1 MEFVVVKE
9 LIEGIGSCVV
19 LLILLVHNR
28 DVVDKFGEEGL
39 HPFDRGCELH
49 NFVERPIQLCLAEG
63 AVDLEVL
70 LKASQSRRR
79 VKVFVVQP
87 VKLLVDILVR
97 EHEHLKLFRLHQI
110 RTFRHLLDEHAK
122 QVATL
127 L

>member
-49 NFVERPIQLCLAEG
+49 NFVERSIQLCLGEG